1 MRDAI
6 DDHVE
11 LWAGQLDGL
20 DPTREAIIGRLMLL
34 GRHLS
39 GTRRVTLGASGL
51 KHWQYKVLLML
62 RRAGTPYEQSP
73 SQLADQ
79 LGLTRG
85 ALSARLRPLEEAG
98 WITRT
103 SENGD
108 RRRVRVR
115 LTAAGLSTWERH
127 TGAEGSAEEA
137 LLALLT
143 PAERDQLAGLLRKL
157 VVRTTA

>member
-6 DDHVE
+6 DDHVD
-11 LWAGQLDGL
+11 LWAGQLDGF
-20 DPTREAIIGRLMLL
+20 DPAREAITGRLMLL
-34 GRHLS
+34 GRHLAGS
-39 GTRRVTLGASGL
+39 RRAALGASGL
-51 KHWQYKVLLML
+51 MHWQFKVLLML
-62 RRAGTPYEQSP
+62 RRAGRPYERSP

-98 WITRT
+98 LITRT
-103 SENGD
+103 SEDGD

-115 LTAAGLSTWERH
+115 LTTAGLAAWQRH
-127 TGAEGSAEEA
+127 TGAESDAEES

-143 PAERDQLAGLLRKL
+143 PAERDQLAALLRKL
-157 VVRTTA
+157 VLRTVS